1 MNVFRIHTDLLPNT
15 KSISSMKMWGFL
27 ALILTVISCNTKP
40 SGTDYAII
48 SGTILNEGTNEI
60 VIARMDRSHKKNIS
74 LGEDGSFLDTLEIDG
89 PTTYIFNREFQI
101 CLESGYDLNIKYDTK
116 DPTGTLEIS
125 GEGAEINNY
134 LLASEKVGVEIQ
146 GEDFDAFYGLDKPE
160 FKKKVDEI
168 KNRRRSLLDSL
179 SSISRDLRKRE
190 EANIHYNYLIY
201 LDQYPDVNTDILGS
215 KAKNLEFG
223 EIVQELKELDYSKD
237 GDFQYSQTY
246 VVLTGQYF
254 EHRIADR
261 IENGDYERDS
271 AFFNVMDSIPEGPI
285 RNSLLYGSARMAL
298 TDSGDPMNYY
308 NNFMALSTNDFHRKA
323 ITETFEKLKRLLPG
337 ESSPSFVDYENF
349 AGGESSL
356 QDFQGEYVYID
367 LWATWCKPCLEEMPV
382 LERLASEY
390 EEKGIKFVSIS
401 IDKRNDYRKWRKM
414 VDDRQLSGTQ
424 LIADKAWESDFVQSY
439 EIMSIPRFILIDREG
454 KIIDAKA
461 SRPSNGKLEDQFKSL
476 GL

>member
-1 MNVFRIHTDLLPNT
+1 MNVFRIHTGHLPKTNST
-15 KSISSMKMWGFL
+15 SSKKMWGFL

-48 SGTILNEGTNEI
+48 SGTIQNEGANEI

-74 LGEDGSFLDTLEIDG
+74 LGEDGSFVDTLEIHG

-168 KNRRRSLLDSL
+168 KNQRRSLLDSL
-179 SSISRDLRKRE
+179 SGISTDLRKRE

-201 LDQYPDVNTDILGS
+201 LDQYPDVNTNILGS
-215 KAKNLEFG
+215 KAKNLEYG

-237 GDFQYSQTY
+237 GDFRYSQAY

-254 EHRIADR
+254 NDRIADR

-271 AFFNVMDSIPEGPI
+271 AFFSVMDSIPEGPI
-285 RNSLLYGSARMAL
+285 RNSLLYGSAEMAL
-298 TDSGDPMNYY
+298 NDSEDPKNYY
-308 NNFMALSTNDFHRKA
+308 DNFMALSTNDFHKKA
-323 ITETFEKLKRLLPG
+323 VTETFEKLKKLQPG
-337 ESSPSFVDYENF
+337 EVSPSFVDYENF

-356 QDFQGEYVYID
+356 QDFQGKYVYID
-367 LWATWCKPCLEEMPV
+367 VWATWCKPCLEEIPA

-414 VDDRQLSGTQ
+414 VDDRQLGGTQ

-461 SRPSNGKLEDQFKSL
+461 SRPSSGKLEDQFKGL